1 MTGQQVAL
9 AFFVVF
15 FLFVLAGM
23 FGLLGAFSGL
33 LR

>member
-1 MTGQQVAL
+1 MTGQQAAL

-23 FGLLGAFSGL
+23 FGLLGAFHGL
-33 LR
+33 FQ